1 MTIILTVNFSPWSPY
16 SGGGQRSV
24 HNLGRHLAGRGHTV
38 HVVYTRAPFES
49 IPIPKDLPYRLHW
62 ASLPA
67 LNSRRDLFL
76 RPLSANTVSRTVQR
90 ILRQTAKPAIV
101 HANGE
106 EAAVLPSAGPAKR
119 FTLVVTPRYSG
130 YPEELAAYPSL
141 SPAGRAGFALKH
153 WKYLRLRQA
162 LMKADRICP
171 PSEWA
176 AAEVRRLFPVDP
188 DRVVA
193 VPNGVPPEFLTFSRK
208 ADADSGPLLFFGRLS
223 RDKGVDLLLK
233 AYAELPA
240 ATRPDLHIAGDG
252 EEREH
257 LTTLASDLGITGS
270 VQFLPWQ
277 THRQLG
283 ERLSQAAVCVLP
295 SREENYS
302 LAILSAMAV
311 GAPVISTRTGGTP
324 EIIKDRKT
332 GILVEPDSKDA
343 LVAALRQ
350 ALTNPAGLAR
360 MGRQASE
367 EVRMARTWEQTC
379 DKFETIYR
387 DLMKN
392 L

>member
-1 MTIILTVNFSPWSPY
+1 MTIILTVNYSPWSPY

-38 HVVYTRAPFES
+38 HVIYTRAPFES
-49 IPIPKDLPYRLHW
+49 IPIPEDLPYHLHW

-67 LNSRRDLFL
+67 LKSRRDLFL
-76 RPLSANTVSRTVQR
+76 RPLSASTVSRTVQR
-90 ILRQTAKPAIV
+90 ILHQTAEPAIV

-106 EAAVLPSAGPAKR
+106 EAAALPSAHPAKR
-119 FTLVVTPRYSG
+119 FSLVVTPRYSG
-130 YPEELAAYPSL
+130 YPEELATYPSL
-141 SPAGRAGFALKH
+141 SRAGRAGFALKH
-153 WKYLRLRQA
+153 WKHLRLRQA
-162 LMKADRICP
+162 LLKADWICP

-176 AAEVRRLFPVDP
+176 ATEVRRLFPVDP

-193 VPNGVPPEFLTFSRK
+193 VPNGVPPEFLEFSRK
-208 ADADSGPLLFFGRLS
+208 ADADNGPFLFFGRLS
-223 RDKGVDLLLK
+223 CDKGVDLLLR

-257 LTTLASDLGITGS
+257 LTALASDLGIIGS

-283 ERLSQAAVCVLP
+283 ERLSQASVCILP

-311 GAPVISTRTGGTP
+311 GTPVISTRTGGTP
-324 EIIKDRKT
+324 EIITDGKT
-332 GILVEPDSKDA
+332 GLLVKPDSADA

-350 ALTNPAGLAR
+350 ALTSPAGLAR
-360 MGRQASE
+360 MGREASQ
-367 EVRMARTWEQTC
+367 EVRKRRTWEQTC

-387 DLMKN
+387 ELLEDL
-392 L
+392 